1 MIGST
6 WNKWDLH
13 AHSPLTHQNNQFNGA
28 TIENYVDSLI
38 TKQISLVGVTNYFY
52 FAENE
57 LEIVRSEIA
66 KKAVSITVLGNVEF
80 RITQPNKDGEWIN
93 VHCIF
98 AEHVKTSQINEA
110 LSRFEVVNTG
120 GFQQAIYCCNSSFTQ
135 NGIQPSDVIVDFD
148 KLIEHMKKSFRFGV
162 DYLIAVCPN
171 GYGGFRPNAKEGRS
185 IAAAI
190 EIEKKGQLLL
200 GNKDDREFFL
210 HYLERYEGAV
220 PKPVFCCS
228 DAHGFTSDPQNGRF
242 SVGENYTW
250 VKAKPTFEGLRQA
263 LIEPEVRVQQT
274 DDFIEQTFIKP
285 RFTSIQLG
293 GDIFTG
299 QAIQFQPQTI
309 PLNPNM
315 VAIIGGRGT
324 GKSLFLDSM
333 HSMFNHSAEHNSAR
347 SVNVDSLKITFDQGD
362 GTELVFD
369 SLDDTYAYLHVSQGD
384 IQNFSQEP
392 SRLSDEIKLMLGI
405 HGASFDS
412 VTVNAIANNIDKYR
426 GFVQYWGLLDNA
438 GNRLNTPEYQRAIVD
453 KFTKLMATITN
464 PQNKLHIEQYQNNL
478 KLVNEKQAIINELKE
493 VQAVILRSAQEI
505 NSSLGGINQKL
516 LAPNKIPLITTTA
529 TDQKV
534 TDNILQ
540 FESEIGQLQTNN
552 LAIVSAFQ
560 QQGINQDIS
569 SLLDKIS
576 EYQLAIDT
584 ANTKLQEIEQKTQHY
599 IEYVQT
605 RASLA
610 LTYRDYLNEE
620 KSKIDEK
627 FESLKIDKTHWN
639 DDQNALVA
647 SMLADISIN
656 GNIIF
661 DSKSFYEGLER
672 CLNRGKFKA
681 TQNRTTAKRLEEMFA
696 ITDFTGIEDFFN
708 LINGNKQISCEGDV
722 DAQGQQIKITIED
735 LFWRAEY
742 FNQGGR
748 FELLNYLFSPDSVK
762 NYLYVNAEF
771 EYKGKTVDK
780 LSVGQRGTFYVC
792 LKLATDPFGSPF
804 VFDQPEDDLD
814 NDFIMKQLV
823 PLFRQIKKYRQ
834 VIIVTHNANLVVNT
848 DAEQIIV
855 ASNEGEIISYDAGA
869 LEDGS
874 VVHGVGI
881 KASICNI
888 LEGGSYAFEK
898 RERKYGIQALV

>member
-1 MIGST
+1 MIGSV

-13 AHSPLTHQNNQFNGA
+13 IHSPLTHQNNQFNNA
-28 TIENYVDSLI
+28 SIEEYVDKIIASDL
-38 TKQISLVGVTNYFY
+38 SLVGITNYFY

-57 LEIVRSEIA
+57 LEIIRAEIA
-66 KKAVSITVLGNVEF
+66 KKTVPITVFGNIEF

-98 AEHVKTSQINEA
+98 AEHVKTAQVNEA
-110 LSRFEVVNTG
+110 LSRFEIANTG
-120 GFQQAIYCCNSSFTQ
+120 GFQQAIYCCNSSFSQ

-148 KLIEHMKKSFRFGV
+148 KLTEHMKKNFRFGV

-171 GYGGFRPNAKEGRS
+171 GYGGFRPDVADNRS
-185 IAAAI
+185 LKVAI

-200 GNKDDREFFL
+200 GRKDDRDFFL
-210 HYLERYEGAV
+210 HYLERYDGAES
-220 PKPVFCCS
+220 KPVYCCS
-228 DAHGFTSDPQNGRF
+228 DAHSIDGHGEADNRCFGI
-242 SVGENYTW
+242 GENYTW
-250 VKAKPTFEGLRQA
+250 VKAKPTFEGLRQTI
-263 LIEPEVRVQQT
+263 IEPESRVQQT
-274 DDFIEQTFIKP
+274 DDFIEKTFIKP
-285 RFTSIQLG
+285 RFKSIELG
-293 GDIFTG
+293 GEIFTG
-299 QAIQFQPQTI
+299 QSIKFKQKTI

-333 HSMFNHSAEHNSAR
+333 HSMFNHSAVFNNAR

-362 GTELVFD
+362 GTELIFD
-369 SLDDTYAYLHVSQGD
+369 SLDDTYSYLHVSQGD

-392 SRLSDEIKLMLGI
+392 SKLSDEIKRMLGI

-412 VTVNAIANNIDKYR
+412 VTVNAITDNIDKYR
-426 GFVQYWGLLDNA
+426 SFVQYWGLLDDS
-438 GNRLNTPEYQRAIVD
+438 GNRLNTPEYQNAIKN

-464 PQNKLHIEQYQNNL
+464 PQNKLHIEQYQSNL
-478 KLVNEKQAIINELKE
+478 KIVNEKQVIINELKE
-493 VQAVILRSAQEI
+493 VQAVILRSTQEI

-516 LAPNKIPLITTTA
+516 LAPSQIPLIITTA

-534 TDNILQ
+534 AANILQ
-540 FESEIGQLQTNN
+540 LEGEIGQFQTNN

-584 ANTKLQEIEQKTQHY
+584 ANSKLQEIELRTQQY
-599 IEYVQT
+599 LEYVQT
-605 RASLA
+605 RATLA
-610 LTYRDYLNEE
+610 VTYRKYLNEE

-627 FESLKIDKTHWN
+627 FQSLKVNKDYWN
-639 DDQNALVA
+639 DDQNSLVA

-661 DSKSFYEGLER
+661 DDKIFYKGLEG

-681 TQNRTTAKRLEEMFA
+681 TQNQTTAKRLEEMFA
-696 ITDFTGIEDFFN
+696 IKNIGDFFN
-708 LINGNKQISCEGDV
+708 LINGNRQITCEGDV
-722 DAQGQQIKITIED
+722 DDQGQQNRVSIED
-735 LFWRAEY
+735 FFWKSEY
-742 FNQGGR
+742 FNKGGR
-748 FELLNYLFSPDSVK
+748 FELLTYLFSPDSIK

-823 PLFRQIKKYRQ
+823 PLFSQIKKYRQ

-855 ASNEGEIISYDAGA
+855 ASNEGEVISYESGA
-869 LEDGS
+869 LEDGN
-874 VVHGVGI
+874 VTKGVGI
-881 KASICNI
+881 RASICNI

-898 RERKYGIQALV
+898 RERKYGI

>member
-1 MIGST
+1 MIGSI

-28 TIENYVDSLI
+28 TIENYVDALIAKKISLI
-38 TKQISLVGVTNYFY
+38 GVTNYFY
-52 FAENE
+52 FADNE
-57 LEIVRSEIA
+57 LELVRAEIA
-66 KKAVSITVLGNVEF
+66 KKAVPITVLGNVEF

-98 AEHVKTSQINEA
+98 AEHVTTNQINEA
-110 LSRFEVVNTG
+110 LSRFEIANTG
-120 GFQQAIYCCNSSFTQ
+120 GFQRAIYCCNSSFAQ

-148 KLIEHMKKSFRFGV
+148 KLIEHMKKNFRFGL

-171 GYGGFRPNAKEGRS
+171 GYGGFRPDVAENRS
-185 IAAAI
+185 LKVAI

-200 GNKDDREFFL
+200 GRKEDRDFFL
-210 HYLERYEGAV
+210 HYLARYEGAV

-228 DAHGFTSDPQNGRF
+228 DAHGFVSDVANGRF

-250 VKAKPTFEGLRQA
+250 VKSKPTFEGLRQA
-263 LIEPEVRVQQT
+263 LIEPEARVQQT
-274 DDFIEQTFIKP
+274 DDFIEKTFIKP

-293 GDIFTG
+293 GGIFNG
-299 QAIQFQPQTI
+299 QAIQFQPKTI

-333 HSMFNHSAEHNSAR
+333 HSMFNHRAVFNNAR
-347 SVNVDSLKITFDQGD
+347 SVNVDSLSITFDQGD

-369 SLDDTYAYLHVSQGD
+369 SLDDTYSYLHVSQGD

-392 SRLSDEIKLMLGI
+392 SKLSDEIKKMLGI
-405 HGASFDS
+405 HGASFNA
-412 VTVNAIANNIDKYR
+412 VTANAITENVGKYR
-426 GFVQYWGLLDNA
+426 SFVQYWELSDDA
-438 GNRLNTPEYQRAIVD
+438 GNRLNTPEYQNAIKD
-453 KFTKLMATITN
+453 KFAKLMATITN
-464 PQNKLHIEQYQNNL
+464 PQNKQHIEQYQNNL
-478 KLVNEKQAIINELKE
+478 KLVNEKQALINELKE
-493 VQAVILRSAQEI
+493 VQAVILRTTQEI
-505 NSSLGGINQKL
+505 NSSLGGVNQKL
-516 LAPNKIPLITTTA
+516 STPSQVPLIITSA
-529 TDQKV
+529 TDHKI
-534 TDNILQ
+534 TANIVQ
-540 FESEIGQLQTNN
+540 FEGEIGQFQTNN

-584 ANTKLQEIEQKTQHY
+584 ASSKLQEIQLRTQQY
-599 IEYVQT
+599 QEYVQT
-605 RASLA
+605 RANLA
-610 LTYRDYLNEE
+610 LTYHDYLNEE
-620 KSKIDEK
+620 KSKIDER
-627 FESLKIDKTHWN
+627 FQSLKVDKAHWN

-656 GNIIF
+656 GSIIF
-661 DSKSFYEGLER
+661 DSKIFFEGLEA
-672 CLNRGKFKA
+672 CLNRGKFRA
-681 TQNRTTAKRLEEMFA
+681 TQNQTTANRLEEMFA
-696 ITDFTGIEDFFN
+696 ITDINDFFN
-708 LINGNKQISCEGDV
+708 LINGNKQIFCEGDV
-722 DAQGQQIKITIED
+722 DAQGQKNKIAIED
-735 LFWRAEY
+735 LFWKSEY

-748 FELLNYLFSPDSVK
+748 FELLNYLFSPDSIK

-814 NDFIMKQLV
+814 NDFIMGQLV
-823 PLFRQIKKYRQ
+823 PLFSKIKKYRQ

-855 ASNEGEIISYDAGA
+855 ASNENEVISYEAGA

-874 VVHGVGI
+874 VINGVGI

-898 RERKYGIQALV
+898 RERKYGIQNFV

>member
-1 MIGST
+1 MIGSV

-13 AHSPLTHQNNQFNGA
+13 IHSPLTHQNNQFNG
-28 TIENYVDSLI
+28 TSIEDYVDNII
-38 TKQISLVGVTNYFY
+38 TNNLSLVGITNYFY

-57 LEIVRSEIA
+57 LEVIRAEVA
-66 KKAVSITVLGNVEF
+66 KKVIPITVLGNVEF
-80 RITQPNKDGEWIN
+80 RIAQPNKDGEWIN
-93 VHCIF
+93 LHCIF
-98 AEHVKTSQINEA
+98 AEHLSTTEINSA
-110 LSRFEVVNTG
+110 LSKLELFNKNAHG
-120 GFQQAIYCCNSSFTQ
+120 HAIYCCKESFEQ
-135 NGIQPSDVIVDFD
+135 QALQPSDATVDFS
-148 KLIEHMKKSFRFGV
+148 KLVSHLSKSFKFGI
-162 DYLIAVCPN
+162 DYFIAVCPN
-171 GYGGFRPNAKEGRS
+171 GYGGYRPDMKEGRS
-185 IAAAI
+185 KALAI
-190 EIEKKGQLLL
+190 EIERQGQLIL
-200 GNKDDREFFL
+200 GRKNDRDFFINNL
-210 HYLERYEGAV
+210 KRYEGAIA
-220 PKPVFCCS
+220 KPVFTCS
-228 DAHGFTSDPQNGRF
+228 DAHSIDGHGEADNKCFGI
-242 SVGENYTW
+242 GENYTW
-250 VKAKPTFEGLRQA
+250 VKAKPTFEGLRQT
-263 LIEPEVRVQQT
+263 LIEPESRVQQT
-274 DDFIEQTFIKP
+274 DDFIEKTFKKP
-285 RFTSIQLG
+285 RFKSIELG
-293 GDIFTG
+293 GEIFTG
-299 QAIQFQPQTI
+299 QEIKFKQKTI

-333 HSMFNHSAEHNSAR
+333 HSMFNHSAVFNNAR

-369 SLDDTYAYLHVSQGD
+369 SLDDTYSYLHVSQGD

-392 SRLSDEIKLMLGI
+392 SKLSDEIKIMLGI

-412 VTVNAIANNIDKYR
+412 VTVNAISDNIDKYR
-426 GFVQYWGLLDNA
+426 SFVQYWGLLDNA
-438 GNRLNTPEYQRAIVD
+438 GNRLNTPEYQNAIKN

-464 PQNKLHIEQYQNNL
+464 PQNKQHIEQYQSNL
-478 KLVNEKQAIINELKE
+478 KTVNEKQAVINELKE
-493 VQAVILRSAQEI
+493 VQAVILRSTQEI
-505 NSSLGGINQKL
+505 NSSLGVINQRL
-516 LAPNKIPLITTTA
+516 LAPSQIPLIITTA

-534 TDNILQ
+534 AANILQ
-540 FESEIGQLQTNN
+540 LEGEIGHLQTDN

-584 ANTKLQEIEQKTQHY
+584 ANSKLQEIELRTQQY
-599 IEYVQT
+599 LEYVQT
-605 RASLA
+605 RATLA
-610 LTYRDYLNEE
+610 VTYRKYLNEE

-627 FESLKIDKTHWN
+627 FQSLKINKDYWN
-639 DDQNALVA
+639 DDQNSLVA

-661 DSKSFYEGLER
+661 DDKSFYKGLEG

-681 TQNRTTAKRLEEMFA
+681 TQNQTTAKRLEEMFA
-696 ITDFTGIEDFFN
+696 IKNIGDFFN
-708 LINGNKQISCEGDV
+708 LINGNKQIACEGDV
-722 DAQGQQIKITIED
+722 DDQGQQNRIAIED
-735 LFWRAEY
+735 LFWRSEY
-742 FNQGGR
+742 FNKGGR
-748 FELLNYLFSPDSVK
+748 FELLTYLFSPDSIK

-823 PLFRQIKKYRQ
+823 PLFSQIKKYRQ

-855 ASNEGEIISYDAGA
+855 ASNEGEVISYESGA
-869 LEDGS
+869 LEDGN
-874 VVHGVGI
+874 VTKGVGI
-881 KASICNI
+881 RASICNI

-898 RERKYGIQALV
+898 RERKYGI